1 MVKVDKEK
9 CIGCGACVAICSGVF
24 ELTSEGKAK
33 VKDSHAGGNEEC
45 IEQSVNICP
54 VKAITKD

>member
-9 CIGCGACVAICSGVF
+9 CIGCGACAAVCSIVF

-33 VKDSHAGGNEEC
+33 VKDNYAGGNEEC
-45 IEQSVNICP
+45 IDQAVSICP
-54 VKAITKD
+54 VQAIKKF